1 MKRIKVRF
9 RNLASL
15 FPTRRAAHVALLLLA
30 LIGLTSCIRAG
41 YVVVVHDK
49 DVVSVSG
56 RVTINPLFTMF
67 EGVESYADS
76 FRRSLDPS
84 LSPQIDYVSDSDG
97 WQGFAFEYSGRHD
110 AVFSH
115 AFSAVQVEQ
124 LAEGWQFVFDE
135 PEPFSLFG
143 ALPSLDVGPFGYA
156 PDEGLRFVFVV
167 ALPGKLDNTNSQ
179 DSWEQD
185 GFTFARWELNE
196 PDQSIY
202 FRLVTDTSPSE
213 GLSGGA
219 VAGIAAGSIAVV
231 VIGGRLLA
239 RRFV

>member
-1 MKRIKVRF
+1 
-9 RNLASL
+9 
-15 FPTRRAAHVALLLLA
+15 
-30 LIGLTSCIRAG
+30 
-41 YVVVVHDK
+41 
-49 DVVSVSG
+49 
-56 RVTINPLFTMF
+56 MF
-67 EGVESYADS
+67 GGVESYADS
-76 FRRSLDPS
+76 FRRTLDPA
-84 LSPQIDYVSDSDG
+84 LSPRIEHVSDSDG

-110 AVFSH
+110 VVFSN

-135 PEPFSLFG
+135 PQPFSLFG

-179 DSWEQD
+179 DSWEKD
-185 GFTFARWELNE
+185 GFTFARWELTE

-202 FRLVTDTSPSE
+202 FRLATDTSPSD

-219 VAGIAAGSIAVV
+219 VAGIAIGSIAAV
-231 VIGGRLLA
+231 VIGGRLFA
-239 RRFV
+239 RRFM